1 MLIFRVY
8 QFSDEEEDTKRE
20 VRSAKDKRYLNLFHL
35 ILPSSFTNDF
45 LKNDI
50 CDQYTYILV

>member
-35 ILPSSFTNDF
+35 TLFSSFTNDF
-45 LKNDI
+45 RKNYI
-50 CDQYTYILV
+50 CD